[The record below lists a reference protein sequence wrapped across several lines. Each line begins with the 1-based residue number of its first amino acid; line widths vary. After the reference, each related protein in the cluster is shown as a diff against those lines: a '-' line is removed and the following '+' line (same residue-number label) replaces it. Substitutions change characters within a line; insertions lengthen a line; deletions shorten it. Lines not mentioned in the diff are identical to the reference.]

1 MRTIKDRLKLLTGTG
16 GTGTGFMQR
25 ENPCCHIVHKT
36 RFGPAVILWQTRSD
50 RPVVRQILIS
60 KPGQPAETL
69 LKEQFPDS
77 VPTSCGLIDDL
88 AGRIS
93 AFLDGAD
100 VRFALGPVRLDLCP
114 PFQQRVLLAEY
125 GIPRGS
131 VSTYRR
137 IAAHLGVPK
146 GARAVG
152 NALATNPFPIVIP
165 CHRAI
170 RSDGRLGGYQ
180 GGLAMKRALLEQE
193 GVTIDERDKVVSP
206 RRCY

>member
-1 MRTIKDRLKLLTGTG
+1 MKKHEPYRHVVT
-16 GTGTGFMQR
+16 
-25 ENPCCHIVHKT
+25 KT
-36 RFGPAVILWQTRSD
+36 RFGPAVILWETRSD
-50 RPVVRQILIS
+50 KPMVRQILIS
-60 KPGQPAETL
+60 RPGQPAEIS

-77 VPTSCGLIDDL
+77 VPSSCGLIDAL

-100 VRFALGPVRLDLCP
+100 VRFSLEPVRLDLCP

-137 IAAHLGVPK
+137 IAAHLGVPG
-146 GARAVG
+146 GARAAG
-152 NALATNPFPIVIP
+152 NALAKNPFPIVIP

-170 RSDGRLGGYQ
+170 RSDGTLGGYQ
-180 GGLAMKRALLEQE
+180 GGLTMKRALLEQE

-206 RRCY
+206 RLCY

>member
-1 MRTIKDRLKLLTGTG
+1 MDAMKKHEPYRHSVR
-16 GTGTGFMQR
+16 
-25 ENPCCHIVHKT
+25 KT
-36 RFGPAVILWQTRSD
+36 RFGPAVILWETLSD
-50 RPVVRQILIS
+50 RPMVRQILIS
-60 KPGQPAETL
+60 GPGQPAVMS

-77 VPTSCGLIDDL
+77 IPSSCGLIDDL
-88 AGRIS
+88 AGRIA

-100 VRFALGPVRLDLCP
+100 VRFALERVRLDLCP

-125 GIPRGS
+125 GIPRGC
-131 VSTYRR
+131 VSTYGR
-137 IAAHLGVPK
+137 IAAHLGVGG
-146 GARAVG
+146 GARPVG

-193 GVTIDERDKVVSP
+193 GVTIDERDKVVLP
-206 RRCY
+206 RLCY

>member
-1 MRTIKDRLKLLTGTG
+1 MDAMKKHEPYRHSVR
-16 GTGTGFMQR
+16 
-25 ENPCCHIVHKT
+25 KT
-36 RFGPAVILWQTRSD
+36 RFGPAVILWETRSD

-60 KPGQPAETL
+60 RPGQPAEMS

-77 VPTSCGLIDDL
+77 LPFSCGLIDDL
-88 AGRIS
+88 AGRIA

-100 VRFALGPVRLDLCP
+100 VRFALERVRLDLCP
-114 PFQQRVLLAEY
+114 TFQQRVLLAEY
-125 GIPRGS
+125 GIPRGC
-131 VSTYRR
+131 VSTYGR
-137 IAAHLGVPK
+137 IADHLGVGG

-170 RSDGRLGGYQ
+170 CSDWTLGGYQ

-206 RRCY
+206 RLCY

>member
-1 MRTIKDRLKLLTGTG
+1 MDAMKKHEPYRHFVRK
-16 GTGTGFMQR
+16 M
-25 ENPCCHIVHKT
+25 C
-36 RFGPAVILWQTRSD
+36 FGSAVILWETRSD
-50 RPVVRQILIS
+50 KPMVRQILIS
-60 KPGQPAETL
+60 RPGQPAETT
-69 LKEQFPDS
+69 LKGQFPDS
-77 VPTSCGLIDDL
+77 IPFSCGLIDDL
-88 AGRIS
+88 AGRIA

-100 VRFALGPVRLDLCP
+100 VRFALEHVRLDLCP

-125 GIPRGS
+125 GIPRGC
-131 VSTYRR
+131 VSTYGR
-137 IAAHLGVPK
+137 IAAHLGVGG

-193 GVTIDERDKVVSP
+193 GVTIDERDKVVLP
-206 RRCY
+206 RLCY

>member
-1 MRTIKDRLKLLTGTG
+1 MNGAAPSRSRP
-16 GTGTGFMQR
+16 TGFMR
-25 ENPCCHIVHKT
+25 KDNPPYYIVRRT
-36 RFGPAVILWQTRSD
+36 RFGPAVILWETRSGK
-50 RPVVRQILIS
+50 PMVRQILIS
-60 KPGQPAETL
+60 RPGQPAEL
-69 LKEQFPDS
+69 SLKEQFPDS
-77 VPTSCGLIDDL
+77 VPSSCGLLDDL
-88 AGRIS
+88 GGRIA

-100 VRFALGPVRLDLCP
+100 VRFALEQVRLDLCP

-137 IAAHLGVPK
+137 IAAHLGSPG

-170 RSDGRLGGYQ
+170 RSDRTLGGYQ
-180 GGLAMKRALLEQE
+180 GGLDMKRALLQQE
-193 GVTIDERDKVVSP
+193 GVVIDERGRVVSP
-206 RRCY
+206 KLCY

>member
-1 MRTIKDRLKLLTGTG
+1 MRKD
-16 GTGTGFMQR
+16 
-25 ENPCCHIVHKT
+25 NPLHYFVRRT
-36 RFGPAVILWQTRSD
+36 RFGSAVILWETRSD
-50 RPVVRQILIS
+50 RPMVRQILIS
-60 KPGQPAETL
+60 RPGQSAEIS

-77 VPTSCGLIDDL
+77 VSSSCGLIGDL
-88 AGRIS
+88 AGRIA

-100 VRFALGPVRLDLCP
+100 VRFALEPVRLDLCP

-125 GIPRGS
+125 GIPRGL
-131 VSTYRR
+131 VSTYGR
-137 IAAHLGVPK
+137 IAAHLGTPG

-180 GGLAMKRALLEQE
+180 GGLAMKRVLLEQE
-193 GVTIDERDKVVSP
+193 GVVIDQRGRVVSP
-206 RRCY
+206 KLFY

>member
-1 MRTIKDRLKLLTGTG
+1 MDAMKKHEPYRHSVR
-16 GTGTGFMQR
+16 
-25 ENPCCHIVHKT
+25 KT
-36 RFGPAVILWQTRSD
+36 CFGPAVILWETRSD
-50 RPVVRQILIS
+50 KPMVRQILIS
-60 KPGQPAETL
+60 RPGQPAEIN

-77 VPTSCGLIDDL
+77 IPSSCGLIDDL
-88 AGRIS
+88 AGRIA

-100 VRFALGPVRLDLCP
+100 VRFALEHVRLDLCP
-114 PFQQRVLLAEY
+114 PFQRRVLLAEY

-170 RSDGRLGGYQ
+170 RSDGALGGYQ

-193 GVTIDERDKVVSP
+193 GVAIDERDKVVSP
-206 RRCY
+206 RLCY

>member
-1 MRTIKDRLKLLTGTG
+1 MQKDDRL
-16 GTGTGFMQR
+16 R
-25 ENPCCHIVHKT
+25 HIVRKT
-36 RFGPAVILWQTRSD
+36 RFGPAVILWETRSD
-50 RPVVRQILIS
+50 KPMVRQILIS
-60 KPGQPAETL
+60 RPGQPSETV

-77 VPTSCGLIDDL
+77 VPTPCGLIDDL
-88 AGRIS
+88 AERIA

-114 PFQQRVLLAEY
+114 PFQRRVLLAEY

-131 VSTYRR
+131 VSTYGRM
-137 IAAHLGVPK
+137 AAHLGIPG

-170 RSDGRLGGYQ
+170 RSDGTLGGYQ
-180 GGLAMKRALLEQE
+180 GGLAMKRALLMQE
-193 GVTIDERDKVVSP
+193 GVDVDGQGRVVSP
-206 RRCY
+206 KLYY